1 MTANEERERKIYISE
16 RKNGLPAKFI
26 VAREL
31 YMHGNEVGERVLDL
45 DKLSDKSGVDKAKL
59 EKLTKQWD
67 LDLVEELEGRT
78 FFMSHKTI
86 AASFSDTDFLRRQI
100 DDLKRILSQG
110 IDAIE
115 FDEYERTMKL
125 LVNLL
130 NKWESNSGISAI
142 KKAREAAMLKQAINK
157 VDAEARPAGLPESA
171 SDPVFDV

>member
-1 MTANEERERKIYISE
+1 MTSHEERERKIYISE

-31 YMHGNEVGERVLDL
+31 YMHGDEVGERVLDIA
-45 DKLSDKSGVDKAKL
+45 KLSDKSGVDKSKL
-59 EKLTKQWD
+59 EKLSKQWD

-86 AASFSDTDFLRRQI
+86 AASFSDTAFLRKQI

-110 IDAIE
+110 IETIE

-157 VDAEARPAGLPESA
+157 VDAESKPLSIQESS